1 MWEVFAMD
9 NGERHVIPAD
19 DLRLHDGSPHCWCFP
34 RDDGGDLW
42 VHNSADGREQY
53 ERHEKRAH

>member
-1 MWEVFAMD
+1 MWEVFTMD
-9 NGERHVIPAD
+9 NGERHVIPQD

-42 VHNSADGREQY
+42 VHNSGDSREAF
-53 ERHEKRAH
+53 ERKERKAN